1 MYSFEFDKA
10 KSAANLAKHGI
21 DFDRAQ
27 LIWDDPSLIEI
38 EAKSEDEPRSLV
50 IGCIEQKQWS
60 AIITYRSDNI
70 RIISV
75 RRSRPAE
82 VALYES

>member
-38 EAKSEDEPRSLV
+38 EAKSEDEPRSL
-50 IGCIEQKQWS
+50 
-60 AIITYRSDNI
+60 A
-70 RIISV
+70 RIIHENLP
-75 RRSRPAE
+75 RTHF
-82 VALYES
+82 